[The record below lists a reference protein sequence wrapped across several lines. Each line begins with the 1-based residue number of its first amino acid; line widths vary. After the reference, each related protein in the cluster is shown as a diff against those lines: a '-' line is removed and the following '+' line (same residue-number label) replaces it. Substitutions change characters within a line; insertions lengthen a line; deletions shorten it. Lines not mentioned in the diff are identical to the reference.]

1 MLVYKTDDRVGRII
15 FCDIHSLWI
24 DSIRPVRIQCL
35 LKNLLHGA
43 LFQTKFAVFGV
54 PVKIIDPLIESV
66 ATLLECIA
74 GRQIFLCDRKHLDL
88 GFEGK
93 QFVFYIVTEDLRG
106 CVRSTDLFG

>member
-54 PVKIIDPLIESV
+54 PVKIIDPAFLAV
-66 ATLLECIA
+66 AYAEL
-74 GRQIFLCDRKHLDL
+74 
-88 GFEGK
+88 
-93 QFVFYIVTEDLRG
+93 
-106 CVRSTDLFG
+106 CVRVGMRHIPAVYPVFTNSSNVEL